1 MVLYIY
7 YASYVA
13 LSDRVPA
20 SVWCSVGL
28 ELFSV
33 WCDLVV
39 FYAYVLMYICMSL
52 YIPGLRRVGAM

>member
-1 MVLYIY
+1 MLYLY

-28 ELFSV
+28 ELFTV
-33 WCDLVV
+33 WYSLVV
-39 FYAYVLMYICMSL
+39 FYAYVLMSICMSL
-52 YIPGLRRVGAM
+52 YIPGLRRVGVM